1 MGVEKK
7 VSTEGEDPLGGLVF
21 KTMGGNFLS
30 FAPKSSFS
38 LDLRT
43 RYVFSFGLYE
53 NLFSKS
59 LIKLSWEMNFPTL
72 KSSFMFNFM
81 YLGIPK

>member
-1 MGVEKK
+1 MGWEKK
-7 VSTEGEDPLGGLVF
+7 VSTDGEEPFGGLVF
-21 KTMGGNFLS
+21 KTTGGNSLF

-38 LDLRT
+38 FDLRT

-59 LIKLSWEMNFPTL
+59 LIKSSWVMNFPIL
-72 KSSFMFNFM
+72 KSSLTLSFM